1 MNMDKVLEKNVS
13 SFSASSSSTTTHLCK
28 DCFRTFK
35 DINNYK
41 EHRFQEHSITDY
53 PNIRKCTM
61 CSYATLLKSK
71 FDCHMRCHL
80 NNKVIKCNRCDYSTI
95 NIRHMSRHERMHMM
109 SQNSSKNFSAF
120 SVIKKKILKK
130 SVQNKDGEKNIKCE
144 NNEKSE
150 HFEAI
155 KSLITQHLEKQKDQ
169 EAGETNSCLLT
180 PPTSIQSNSSS
191 PNSLIYPKY
200 TPISPPP
207 LAPNF
212 YPSDHN
218 FSQLYTRT
226 LPLFPFYQQFP
237 IHYDSSH
244 SLPHFHSPGGLCKY
258 TTELEYLR
266 KNVYKLLNYLMPHV
280 VQMFNIDSGSIEKSQ
295 QIDMLIDYL
304 LLNKIDVGQN

>member
-1 MNMDKVLEKNVS
+1 MNIEKVLEKNVK
-13 SFSASSSSTTTHLCK
+13 SFSSSTTTHLCK

-41 EHRFQEHSITDY
+41 EHRFQEHNITEY

-109 SQNSSKNFSAF
+109 SHNSSKSYSAF
-120 SVIKKKILKK
+120 SVIKKNNPKK
-130 SVQNKDGEKNIKCE
+130 SVQNKAGEKNKKCE
-144 NNEKSE
+144 KNE

-155 KSLITQHLEKQKDQ
+155 KSLISQHLEKQKDT
-169 EAGETNSCLLT
+169 EAGEVNSCVLT
-180 PPTSIQSNSSS
+180 PPTSIQSNASS
-191 PNSLIYPKY
+191 PNSSIFPKY

-207 LAPNF
+207 VAPNLNR
-212 YPSDHN
+212 SDHN
-218 FSQLYTRT
+218 FSQLYTPS
-226 LPLFPFYQQFP
+226 LPLFPFYRQFP
-237 IHYDSSH
+237 FHYDSSH

-304 LLNKIDVGQN
+304 LINKIDIGRS